1 MYLDVGG
8 ETLVR
13 AKDILG
19 VFDLDTTTVKK
30 ATRDYLKDAEQTGF
44 SKTVSYDLPKS
55 FLVVTKQNDRFVYIS
70 PLGTNTIYKRLKVRP
85 AE

>member
-19 VFDLDTTTVKK
+19 IFDLDNTTVKK
-30 ATRDYLKDAEQTGF
+30 VTRDYLRNAEQAGF

-55 FLVVTKQNDRFVYIS
+55 FLVVTEQNDAFVYIS